1 MESQSVRAHLISLA
15 LLCSGVLAADREIL
29 AVGSE
34 DLAVGHFSANPA
46 GTTLPA
52 GWQPYRL
59 AKGKP
64 ETRYTLST
72 VDNRTV
78 LEARSNDSASAL
90 AFALR
95 ADPKRTPWLTFRWRT
110 ERLIEKSDIRGKA
123 GDDYPAR
130 IYVVFDY
137 DIARLP
143 LGTRIKMRMAR
154 SLWGEQLP
162 AATLCYVWE
171 PRQPVGYSQ
180 WSAYTDRVRVIV
192 AESGSARLGQWVDI
206 ERNVAEDFRA
216 TFGEEAPPITSI
228 IVATDTDNTGET
240 AHTWFG
246 DISLHGK
253 PAAQR

>member
-1 MESQSVRAHLISLA
+1 MRALLISLA
-15 LLCSGVLAADREIL
+15 LLCSEVVAAAAD
-29 AVGSE
+29 

-46 GTTLPA
+46 GNALPA

-59 AKGKP
+59 AKGKH
-64 ETRYTLST
+64 ETQYLLSS
-72 VDNRTV
+72 VDSRTV
-78 LEARSNDSASAL
+78 LEARSNGSASAL
-90 AFALR
+90 AYALR

-110 ERLIEKSDIRGKA
+110 ERLIEKSDIRTKA

-143 LGTRIKMRMAR
+143 FGERMKMRMAR

-162 AATLCYVWE
+162 VATLCYVWE

-206 ERNVAEDFRA
+206 ERNVAADFRA
-216 TFGEEAPPITSI
+216 AFGEEAPPITSV

-246 DISLHGK
+246 DISLHGR
-253 PAAQR
+253 PAGGR